1 MNENVRGAGRSTVP
15 ALIAGVGHPDFPGR
29 QFVGE
34 TKKPPVGTSVG
45 TKTLL
50 PQEIHGQ
57 EPADE
62 EKRNRDGNRRKSFPK
77 ITRDKMV
84 GEFRDKWSG

>member
-1 MNENVRGAGRSTVP
+1 MP
-15 ALIAGVGHPDFPGR
+15 ALIAGVSHSDLPGR
-29 QFVGE
+29 QFVRE
-34 TKKPPVGTSVG
+34 TKKPSVGTSVG

-62 EKRNRDGNRRKSFPK
+62 EKRNRDGNGRKSFPK
-77 ITRDKMV
+77 ITGDKMI
-84 GEFRDKWSG
+84 GEFRDKRSG